1 MSGAPVRLATLAK
14 LIRSKNAGPFW
25 ITFDIM
31 FDSDADFER
40 AVRAGVITKPW
51 IARIWGRNE
60 ADIVLVA
67 LPQARAIK
75 FSFPRRPVQGDPG
88 EMDQYAGQQYAP
100 LLDLEIA

>member
-1 MSGAPVRLATLAK
+1 
-14 LIRSKNAGPFW
+14 
-25 ITFDIM
+25 M

-75 FSFPRRPVQGDPG
+75 FSFPRRPIQGDPG

-100 LLDLEIA
+100 LLDLEIACGVRGERGRFSLCGSFALARQG

>member
-1 MSGAPVRLATLAK
+1 MTELGSLAK

-31 FDSDADFER
+31 FDS
-40 AVRAGVITKPW
+40 
-51 IARIWGRNE
+51 E
-60 ADIVLVA
+60 ADLERLVAAEVVTVDWVAETYGVDRDAVVLVA
-67 LPQARAIK
+67 LPQARAMK

-100 LLDLEIA
+100 LLELEVP

>member
-1 MSGAPVRLATLAK
+1 MTQLGELAK

-31 FDSDADFER
+31 FSDDASFER
-40 AVRAGVITKPW
+40 VRSSGIINKAW
-51 IARIWGRNE
+51 IAKTWQRQEEEIILKDL
-60 ADIVLVA
+60 A
-67 LPQARAIK
+67 PARAIK

-100 LLDLEIA
+100 LIELEVPS

>member
-1 MSGAPVRLATLAK
+1 MRTLGQVAK

-31 FDSDADFER
+31 FESDADFHHVCN
-40 AVRAGVITKPW
+40 ASIITKSW
-51 IARIWGRNE
+51 VAKTWRQDE
-60 ADIVLVA
+60 KDIILKA

-75 FSFPRRPVQGDPG
+75 FSFPRRPIQGDAG

-100 LLDLEIA
+100 LIELTVPD

>member
-1 MSGAPVRLATLAK
+1 MTKLGQIAK

-31 FDSDADFER
+31 FATDEDYEH
-40 AVRAGVITKPW
+40 VEKAGIIDKSW
-51 IARIWGRNE
+51 IAATWE
-60 ADIVLVA
+60 CDPTEIVLSS
-67 LPQARAIK
+67 LPPARAIK

-100 LLDLEIA
+100 LLDLLVPD